1 MPLPVSGAPH
11 GVSLR
16 SNSAEEAII
25 LERGVMVLAHHPQ
38 VLSLE
43 LPALPASVAEARSA
57 LDSFAGIPDAVRQ
70 DARLLLSELV
80 TNSIR
85 HAGLDTTR
93 SIRLELA
100 VERSSLRVDVID
112 EGLGFG
118 TASSGHHDPTG
129 PGWGLALVA
138 RIADRWGVV
147 EGDGVTTVWF
157 ELGPPTRAVG

>member
-1 MPLPVSGAPH
+1 
-11 GVSLR
+11 
-16 SNSAEEAII
+16 
-25 LERGVMVLAHHPQ
+25 MVLSRHPQ
-38 VLSLE
+38 MLSLE

-57 LDSFAGIPDAVRQ
+57 LDSFAGTIPDTVRL

-85 HAGLDTTR
+85 HAGLDATR
-93 SIRLELA
+93 TIRLDLSIDG
-100 VERSSLRVDVID
+100 SSLHADVID
-112 EGLGFG
+112 RGLGFG
-118 TASSGHHDPTG
+118 MASSGHRDPTG

-157 ELGPPTRAVG
+157 EFELVPRPGGDVS

>member
-1 MPLPVSGAPH
+1 MA
-11 GVSLR
+11 
-16 SNSAEEAII
+16 
-25 LERGVMVLAHHPQ
+25 LERGVMVLSRHPQ
-38 VLSLE
+38 MLSLE

-57 LDSFAGIPDAVRQ
+57 LDSFAGTIPDALRQ

-85 HAGLDTTR
+85 HSGLDTTR
-93 SIRLELA
+93 TIRLVLA
-100 VERSSLRVDVID
+100 VERSSLRVEVID
-112 EGLGFG
+112 RGLGFG
-118 TASSGHHDPTG
+118 MASSGHRDPTG

-157 ELGPPTRAVG
+157 ELGPRDDDARI